1 MEKTLKS
8 IGVFI
13 AIITISFLALHS
25 NNAIGTY
32 KENIEMDARSSQKV
46 PVGWQV
52 SKDTTQT
59 MSAMIFYD
67 ESRINHT
74 FSIYINRPGLS
85 FGYFFRSGGS
95 IADGVTEFDLNGS
108 NERAFVSMN
117 KQQISKVVIDNGS
130 SIQTLKIQST
140 KPFAFILPIN
150 IGTVTLYDING
161 NVVES
166 QRQGL

>member
-1 MEKTLKS
+1 MEKIFKS

-25 NNAIGTY
+25 NNEIGTY

-74 FSIYINRPGLS
+74 FSI
-85 FGYFFRSGGS
+85 
-95 IADGVTEFDLNGS
+95 
-108 NERAFVSMN
+108 
-117 KQQISKVVIDNGS
+117 
-130 SIQTLKIQST
+130 
-140 KPFAFILPIN
+140 PFAFILPIN